1 MFCGEDEQLSQIFHF
16 AMRLK
21 RTSREGFAAA
31 MADSPKCHFMMLSR
45 LRHAL
50 EQNGQDGQISVSA
63 LANALHET
71 MPSVSR
77 MLRTLEEDG
86 LVQRY
91 ADPSDRRK
99 TYVRIT
105 AKGDDACERC
115 HEALRLYMRGVLDR
129 LGSEE
134 FTRMLRSW
142 QQLETAMIEENAAL
156 LAKRQTCT
164 ENTKGETHTPC

>member
-1 MFCGEDEQLSQIFHF
+1 MFCGKDEQLSQIFHF
-16 AMRLK
+16 VMRLK

-31 MADSPKCHFMMLSR
+31 MANAPKCHFTMLDR

-63 LANALHET
+63 LAKALHEN

-77 MLRTLEEDG
+77 MLRILEEDG

-91 ADPSDRRK
+91 ADPNDRRK

-105 AKGDDACERC
+105 AKGAAACESC
-115 HEALRLYMRGVLDR
+115 HDALRLYMRGVLDR
-129 LGSEE
+129 LGNEE
-134 FTRMLRSW
+134 FAQMVRSW
-142 QQLETAMIEENAAL
+142 QQLETAMTEETAAL
-156 LAKRQTCT
+156 LAKRQTGT
-164 ENTKGETHTPC
+164 ENTKGDTHTPC